1 MSQLVDRVDHRIAR
15 FLTPERRLLLQRPRT
30 LIWAFVALHIVF
42 FIALAPMML
51 TGQVLG
57 DLPLY
62 RQWAEMGFDH
72 GRWQGID
79 TEWVYPIGAM
89 GPIALANI
97 GGPYLYQFM
106 WFFMTVVLN
115 AAAVATLTGFGRR
128 VSGYKAAWWFL
139 AVSFLLSPVGLLR
152 LEGLTAPLV
161 MMGLV
166 LLARRPV
173 LAAVLLAVATWIKVW
188 PAAVVLAVVVAS
200 RRRVTMIVTG
210 AAVTA
215 VLAASVWLLGGLR
228 YLTGFVTEQT
238 DRALQLEA
246 PVSTPW
252 VWLAMAGQPETS
264 IYQNYQIATREIRG
278 PGAEAVAAL
287 MTPLMF
293 AAIGL
298 IFVLMLLARRRGHD
312 AVQLLLI
319 GALALVTAFVV
330 FNKVGSPQ
338 YMLWI
343 APVVAA
349 GILHG
354 WHRWRVPAYLML
366 ITAGLTTL
374 VFPVFYLPL
383 IAGDPFSLVLLTLRN
398 GLLIVLLGWSVLA
411 LVQLVRTPG
420 TLVPLRATTDVPSR
434 TPRALSRSRSA
445 E

>member
-1 MSQLVDRVDHRIAR
+1 MSQLVDRVDNRVAR

-30 LIWAFVALHIVF
+30 LIWAFIALHVVF
-42 FIALAPMML
+42 FVALAPMML

-62 RQWAEMGFDH
+62 RQWAELGFDH

-106 WFFMTVVLN
+106 WFFMTVLLN
-115 AAAVATLTGFGRR
+115 AAAVAVLTNFGRR
-128 VSGYKAAWWFL
+128 ISGYKAAWWFL

-161 MMGLV
+161 IMGLV
-166 LLARRPV
+166 VLNRRPIV
-173 LAAVLLAVATWIKVW
+173 AAALLSVATWIKVW

-210 AAVTA
+210 AAITA
-215 VLAASVWLLGGLR
+215 VIAASVALLGDAK
-228 YLTGFVTEQT
+228 YLTGFVSMQS

-252 VWLAMAGQPETS
+252 VWLAMLGQPQTS
-264 IYQNYQIATREIRG
+264 IYQNYAIATREIRG
-278 PGAEAVAAL
+278 PGAEAAAAM

-312 AVQLLLI
+312 AAQLMLI

-349 GILHG
+349 GIVHG
-354 WHRWRVPAYLML
+354 WHRWRMPAYLL
-366 ITAGLTTL
+366 LVIAGLTTL
-374 VFPVFYLPL
+374 VFPVVYLPL
-383 IAGDPFSLVLLTLRN
+383 VAGDPVSLVLLTLRN
-398 GLLIVLLGWSVLA
+398 GLLVVLLGWAVVA

-420 TLVPLRATTDVPSR
+420 TPSLTTTDAPTRVPQ
-434 TPRALSRSRSA
+434 ALSRR
-445 E
+445 

>member
-1 MSQLVDRVDHRIAR
+1 MSQLVDRVDNRVAR

-30 LIWAFVALHIVF
+30 LIWAFVAQHVVF
-42 FIALAPMML
+42 FLALAPMML

-72 GRWQGID
+72 GLWQGID
-79 TEWVYPIGAM
+79 SEWVYPIGAL
-89 GPIALANI
+89 GPIILANI
-97 GGPYLYQFM
+97 GGPHLYQFM
-106 WFFMTVVLN
+106 WYFMTVLLN
-115 AAAVATLTGFGRR
+115 AAAVAVLTNFGRR
-128 VSGYKAAWWFL
+128 ISGYKAAWWFL
-139 AVSFLLSPVGLLR
+139 AASFLLSPVGMLR

-161 MMGLV
+161 IMGLV
-166 LLARRPV
+166 LLARRPIV
-173 LAAVLLAVATWIKVW
+173 AAVLLSVATWIKVW
-188 PAAVVLAVVVAS
+188 PAAVVLAIVVAS
-200 RRRVTMIVTG
+200 RRRVTMVVTG
-210 AAVTA
+210 VVVTA
-215 VLAASVWLLGGLR
+215 LIAASVWMLGGLR

-252 VWLAMAGQPETS
+252 VWLAMFGQPQTE
-264 IYQNYQIATREIRG
+264 IYQNYAIATREIRG

-287 MTPLMF
+287 MTPVMF
-293 AAIGL
+293 AALGL

-312 AVQLLLI
+312 AAQLLLI

-366 ITAGLTTL
+366 VISGLTTL

-398 GLLIVLLGWSVLA
+398 GLLVVLLGWAVLA
-411 LVQLVRTPG
+411 LVRLVRTPG
-420 TLVPLRATTDVPSR
+420 AALPLGLTMTDAATR
-434 TPRALSRSRSA
+434 LPRSLSRR
-445 E
+445 